1 MDAKT
6 LLLSAFIGASFV
18 GWPYLSKPLG
28 LKPGLSLFVV
38 LVVALIVL
46 VALASKDIVRIGDAR
61 SFPFRTLCVL
71 LGVAAANGL
80 ATYLCAV
87 KAADAGSQTG
97 IFLTGVIVFQMT
109 FALVF
114 DWLINHN
121 RPGHL
126 QCLGLALI
134 VPVMWLLA
142 QSPKKP

>member
-18 GWPYLSKPLG
+18 GWPYLSKPFG

-46 VALASKDIVRIGDAR
+46 AVLASKDIAQIGVLR
-61 SFPFRTLCVL
+61 SLPLRTLCL
-71 LGVAAANGL
+71 LLTIVAANGV

-87 KAADAGSQTG
+87 KAADPGSQTG
-97 IFLTGVIVFQMT
+97 IFLTGVIVFQIA
-109 FALVF
+109 FALVY

-126 QCLGLALI
+126 QYLGLALI

-142 QSPKKP
+142 QSPKKS